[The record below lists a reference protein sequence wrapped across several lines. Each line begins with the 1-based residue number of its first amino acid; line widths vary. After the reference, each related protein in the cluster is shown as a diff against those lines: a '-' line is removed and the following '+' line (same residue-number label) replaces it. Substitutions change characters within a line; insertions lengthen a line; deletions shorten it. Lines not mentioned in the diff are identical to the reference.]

1 MALSVVYAGSSDF
14 AVPTF
19 EALLSSGHRL
29 AAVLTQPDRPAGRR
43 RRLTP
48 TAVALAAREAG
59 VELLAAQTL
68 TDAAV
73 IARLKALAPDVIVVV
88 DYGLMIPP
96 AVLGLP
102 RLGCVNGHASL
113 LPRWRG
119 AAPIERAILA
129 GDAQTGITVMQMDE
143 GLDTGPV
150 LMSRALAIG
159 PNETAGE
166 LRARLSGLCARL
178 LPEALAGLE
187 AGRLQAVEQPA
198 AGACY
203 APKIDPA
210 EARLDWSDAA
220 AKLARSVHAFNP
232 RPGAWTDYRGA
243 RLKVL
248 AAVPAPPEAG
258 GPAPAEGE
266 PGRVV
271 AAERDGIDVVTGEG
285 RLRLLSVQLPGKR
298 PVSAAEFLNGH
309 EILGHRLGAAD
320 DGP

>member
-14 AVPTF
+14 AVPTL
-19 EALLSSGHRL
+19 EALLSSGHRV

-48 TAVALAAREAG
+48 TPVALAAREAG
-59 VELLAAQTL
+59 VEVLAPSTL
-68 TDAAV
+68 KDPAV
-73 IARLKALAPDVIVVV
+73 IARLAALEPDVIVVV

-96 AVLGLP
+96 AVLALP

-129 GDAQTGITVMQMDE
+129 GDTRTGITVMQMDE

-150 LMSRALAIG
+150 LTGRALAIG
-159 PNETAGE
+159 PTEAAGE
-166 LRARLSGLCARL
+166 LRIRLAALCAEL
-178 LPEALAGLE
+178 LPEALAGLA
-187 AGRLQAVEQPA
+187 AGRLEPVEQPA

-210 EARLDWSDAA
+210 EARLDWSEPAPQ
-220 AKLARSVHAFNP
+220 LARSVRAFNP
-232 RPGAWTDYRGA
+232 RPGAWTDYRDA

-258 GPAPAEGE
+258 GPAPPGGE

-271 AAERDGIDVVTGEG
+271 AAARDGIDVMTGEG
-285 RLRLLSVQLPGKR
+285 CLRLLTLQLPGKR
-298 PVSAAEFLNGH
+298 PVTAADFLNGH
-309 EILGHRLGAAD
+309 DVLGYRLGAAD
-320 DGP
+320 AGP

>member
-1 MALSVVYAGSSDF
+1 MALSVVFAGSSDF
-14 AVPTF
+14 AVPTL

-48 TAVALAAREAG
+48 TAVAVTAREAG
-59 VELLAAQTL
+59 VELLAPTTL
-68 TDAAV
+68 RDAAV
-73 IARLKALAPDVIVVV
+73 IARLAALTPDVIVVV

-96 AVLGLP
+96 AVLALP

-129 GDAQTGITVMQMDE
+129 GDAQTGITVMQMDA

-150 LMSRALAIG
+150 LMSEALAIG

-166 LRARLSGLCARL
+166 LRARLSSLCARL

-187 AGRLQAVEQPA
+187 AGRLQAAEQPA

-210 EARLDWSDAA
+210 EARLDWSDSA

-232 RPGAWTDYRGA
+232 RPGAWTDYRGT

-248 AAVPAPPEAG
+248 AAVPALPEEG
-258 GPAPAEGE
+258 GPAPAGGE

-271 AAERDGIDVVTGEG
+271 AADRAGIDVVTGEG

-309 EILGHRLGAAD
+309 DILGHRLGAAD